1 MWLLLTLFL
10 LLALVAVHFGWR
22 WRYVRDR
29 SALYEE
35 MMRQQA
41 NRHAAAV
48 QTEVRQEAVFD
59 SMAAGLLLLD
69 RKGRIQFANRALV
82 ALAGGPANLRG
93 KTLLEVLRRHELAEL
108 AERAQKENRSCGLE
122 LQLSGMEERW
132 FQVSATTLPD
142 ADGSSGGLVLV
153 FHDTS
158 RLKQVERARVDF
170 VANVSHE
177 LRTPL
182 TIIQGFTETLLDGA
196 KDDPALAVRFLE
208 KIERHSRRLSLL
220 ITDLL
225 TLSQLDAGAIHLNR
239 QPVALRSTV
248 DKVFEDLAPR
258 AASRATTLVNDV
270 PSELTVNA
278 DPERLQQVLGNLLDN
293 GIKYGRTGGTVVTRG
308 HRGEAGKVF
317 VCVADDG
324 PGLPPEAMSRVF
336 ERFYRVDKGRSREQG
351 GTGLGLAI
359 VKHLVAAHG
368 GRVWVESHPGQGA
381 AFHFTLP
388 PPD

>member
-10 LLALVAVHFGWR
+10 LLALGAVHFGWR

-35 MMRQQA
+35 IVRQQA
-41 NRHAAAV
+41 NRHAAAA
-48 QTEVRQEAVFD
+48 QTEARQEAVFD

-69 RKGRIQFANRALV
+69 RNGRIQFANRALV
-82 ALAGGPANLRG
+82 ALVGGLANLRG

-122 LQLSGMEERW
+122 LQLSGMDERW
-132 FQVSATTLPD
+132 FQVSATTLPG

-182 TIIQGFTETLLDGA
+182 TMIQGFTETLLDGA
-196 KDDPALAVRFLE
+196 KDDPALATRFLE
-208 KIERHSRRLSLL
+208 KIEHHSKRLSLL
-220 ITDLL
+220 IADLL

-239 QPVALRSTV
+239 QPVALRSAV
-248 DKVFEDLAPR
+248 DKVFEDFAPR
-258 AASRATTLVNDV
+258 AASRPSTLVNEV
-270 PSELTVNA
+270 PAELTVRA

-293 GIKYGRTGGTVVTRG
+293 AIKYGRTGGTVVARG
-308 HRGEAGKVF
+308 HSGESGKIF
-317 VCVADDG
+317 VSVTDDG

-336 ERFYRVDKGRSREQG
+336 ERFYRVDEGRSREQG